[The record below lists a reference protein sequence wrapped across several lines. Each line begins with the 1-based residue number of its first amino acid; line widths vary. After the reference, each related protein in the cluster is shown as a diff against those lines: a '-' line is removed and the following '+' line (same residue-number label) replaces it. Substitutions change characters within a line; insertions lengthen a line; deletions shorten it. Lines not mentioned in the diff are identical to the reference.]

1 MGTSKLFSKNKLNPV
16 KGAIIEIGSINK
28 WPRVTK
34 TMPLKDLIALKVKTV
49 EKLKSLLSSLTGLKD
64 INLVTTKEIVE
75 KIEAYQYNLT
85 IFKQLNAIANVGNP
99 SEDMYGINACIFQS
113 SDLHVLGRA
122 LSSLASKSILLESS
136 DTRDRTLTRDYLY
149 DKIRANK
156 QIIDNHHR
164 IQADYN
170 RKITVTVEYLDIK

>member
-1 MGTSKLFSKNKLNPV
+1 MGKSKLFSNNKLNPV
-16 KGAIIEIGSINK
+16 KGAIIKVESIRK
-28 WPRVTK
+28 WPAIKK

-49 EKLKSLLSSLTGLKD
+49 DKIKSLISSLSGLKD
-64 INLVTTKEIVE
+64 INLETAKEITE

-113 SDLHVLGRA
+113 SDLHVLDRA
-122 LSSLASKSILLESS
+122 LSSLASKSILLESN
-136 DTRDRTLTRDYLY
+136 DTKENTKVRDYLY
-149 DKIRANK
+149 DKIRANR

-164 IQADYN
+164 IQAEYN
-170 RKITVTVEYLDIK
+170 RKITVTIEYLDVK

>member
-16 KGAIIEIGSINK
+16 KGAIIEIGTINK

-34 TMPLKDLIALKVKTV
+34 TMPLKDLVSLKVKTV
-49 EKLKSLLSSLTGLKD
+49 EKIKSLLGSLAGVKD
-64 INLVTTKEIVE
+64 IKLETTKELVE

-113 SDLHVLGRA
+113 GDLHVLNRA
-122 LSSLASKSILLESS
+122 LSGVASKSILLDSN
-136 DTRDRTLTRDYLY
+136 DTLERTKVRDYLY

-164 IQADYN
+164 IQASYN